1 MQRNCI
7 RIKICALNSTCICT
21 LFASHWP
28 EIYSPAYVSGASNS
42 AVKSSDS
49 ARTTPRRR
57 GSFCKWRPPATAH
70 PTLST
75 PGNGHRRTAAGC
87 AAQSRG
93 RAPTARGDSPG
104 TAYGRAVALRA
115 DLGRVGGWPGTVALR
130 RRMSSPCTKAATR
143 TFRNL
148 GELHKSAFKG
158 PLRGVWAGS
167 APSSGGPNAQCNGED
182 RRVAPQGLI

>member
-1 MQRNCI
+1 MRAQQHVHMHTIPKPLAGDLLTCVCVRS
-7 RIKICALNSTCICT
+7 IKLGG
-21 LFASHWP
+21 
-28 EIYSPAYVSGASNS
+28 E
-42 AVKSSDS
+42 SSDS

-93 RAPTARGDSPG
+93 RAPTARGDSPD

-115 DLGRVGGWPGTVALR
+115 DLGRVGGLARHSCIKAEDVLA
-130 RRMSSPCTKAATR
+130 MHQAATR

-148 GELHKSAFKG
+148 GDLHKIGHSKACYVVSG
-158 PLRGVWAGS
+158 RAGGS
-167 APSSGGPNAQCNGED
+167 AEADAQCNCED
-182 RRVAPQGLI
+182 RR

>member
-1 MQRNCI
+1 MRAQQHVHTHTMR
-7 RIKICALNSTCICT
+7 KPLAGDLLTCVCVRSI
-21 LFASHWP
+21 
-28 EIYSPAYVSGASNS
+28 NS

-115 DLGRVGGWPGTVALR
+115 DLGRVGGLARHSCIKAEDVLTMHQSSDADLQEPRRTVTIGH
-130 RRMSSPCTKAATR
+130 SKACYVASGWAVHQARVDRTLNATVR
-143 TFRNL
+143 I
-148 GELHKSAFKG
+148 
-158 PLRGVWAGS
+158 GV
-167 APSSGGPNAQCNGED
+167 
-182 RRVAPQGLI
+182 

>member
-1 MQRNCI
+1 MRAQQHVHMHTI
-7 RIKICALNSTCICT
+7 PKPLAGDLLTCVCVGSI
-21 LFASHWP
+21 
-28 EIYSPAYVSGASNS
+28 NS

-115 DLGRVGGWPGTVALR
+115 DLGRVGGLARHSCIKAEDVLTMHQSSDADLQEPRRTSQSGIQRPVTWCLGVQVDQLR
-130 RRMSSPCTKAATR
+130 RTLNATVR
-143 TFRNL
+143 I
-148 GELHKSAFKG
+148 
-158 PLRGVWAGS
+158 GV
-167 APSSGGPNAQCNGED
+167 
-182 RRVAPQGLI
+182 